1 MKKIVNILKQYNID
15 IEKIEK
21 RNDYYIVYSK
31 NNKYLV
37 LKRVRD
43 ISKIYSYFNSINYS
57 YYLNSIN
64 SLEDDYL
71 LFLFK
76 DNITY
81 DVIVRGKNEVISL
94 SKLQKSSVFLED
106 SDDTLLDNIYNDI
119 KEKINKTRNYYL
131 SLHDKIDEENYLF
144 PAKYL
149 LIRNISSIYNLLNK
163 SEYYLEKGYS
173 NKDRKIRY
181 SYLIMNN
188 SLDNFIVSDSCYFI
202 SFNNYK
208 NDLIILDFYD
218 FYKKNIHILDMNM
231 MIDIYE
237 ENFLFTDNEKDLL
250 YSLICI
256 VDTISF
262 TNNNYNDVLVVR
274 KTIDYCDKTIKFL
287 LEENKEDKK
296 TYKEKL

>member
-163 SEYYLEKGYS
+163 SEYYLEKWYS

>member
-43 ISKIYSYFNSINYS
+43 ISKIYSYFNSINYP

-76 DNITY
+76 DNITD

-94 SKLQKSSVFLED
+94 AKLQKSSVFLED

-163 SEYYLEKGYS
+163 SDYYLEKWYS

-208 NDLIILDFYD
+208 KDLIILDFYD

-250 YSLICI
+250 YSLISI

-274 KTIDYCDKTIKFL
+274 KIIDYCDKTIKFL

-296 TYKEKL
+296 TDKEKL

>member
-1 MKKIVNILKQYNID
+1 MKKIVSLLKQYNIE
-15 IEKIEK
+15 IEKLEK

-43 ISKIYSYFNSINYS
+43 ISKIYSYFNSINYP

-76 DNITY
+76 DNITD

-131 SLHDKIDEENYLF
+131 S
-144 PAKYL
+144 
-149 LIRNISSIYNLLNK
+149 
-163 SEYYLEKGYS
+163 
-173 NKDRKIRY
+173 
-181 SYLIMNN
+181 
-188 SLDNFIVSDSCYFI
+188 
-202 SFNNYK
+202 
-208 NDLIILDFYD
+208 
-218 FYKKNIHILDMNM
+218 
-231 MIDIYE
+231 
-237 ENFLFTDNEKDLL
+237 
-250 YSLICI
+250 
-256 VDTISF
+256 
-262 TNNNYNDVLVVR
+262 
-274 KTIDYCDKTIKFL
+274 
-287 LEENKEDKK
+287 
-296 TYKEKL
+296 